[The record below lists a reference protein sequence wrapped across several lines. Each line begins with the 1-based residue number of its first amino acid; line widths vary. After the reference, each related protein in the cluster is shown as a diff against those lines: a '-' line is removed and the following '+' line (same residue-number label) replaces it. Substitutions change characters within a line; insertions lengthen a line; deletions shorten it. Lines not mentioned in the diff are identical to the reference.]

1 MLVVGR
7 VDRHLGLLARLR
19 GELDVAIERLTTARR
34 LDAAAGLPLW
44 AAWAAHDEA
53 AARLQR
59 RATGHAEEAQELLAG
74 AAGVALTHGFARLG
88 DRVRAATSTL

>member
-1 MLVVGR
+1 MPGR
-7 VDRHLGLLARLR
+7 G
-19 GELDVAIERLTTARR
+19 

-53 AARLQR
+53 VARLRR
-59 RATGHAEEAQELLAG
+59 RATGDAETAQELLAG
-74 AAGVALTHGFARLG
+74 AAGVALSHGSARLG